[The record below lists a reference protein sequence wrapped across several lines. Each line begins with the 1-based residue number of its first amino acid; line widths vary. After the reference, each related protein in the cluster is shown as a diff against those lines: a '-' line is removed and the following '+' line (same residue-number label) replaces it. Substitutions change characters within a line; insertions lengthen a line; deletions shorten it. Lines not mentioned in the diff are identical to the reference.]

1 MLHKLVQLEHSEG
14 HLYKLLQV
22 YKLMG
27 IQDKDVLPVTKAQ
40 NLSTE
45 GVLSAEMRAEVQ
57 AAHFR
62 PEGEELTEGQLD
74 GFSFKDKEKTAPGVA
89 LVAFEIIGFVE

>member
-1 MLHKLVQLEHSEG
+1 
-14 HLYKLLQV
+14 
-22 YKLMG
+22 MG
-27 IQDKDVLPVTKAQ
+27 IQDKDMLPVTKAQ
-40 NLSTE
+40 DLGTE

-89 LVAFEIIGFVE
+89 LVALKVTGFLEYIHFRYKNIPYLE